1 LTAGL
6 FSKSKAPRSATAST
20 PDDDVVAEEELV
32 LSRTCEGDAIAIKRL
47 TKVYDDGKVAVD
59 NLSLGIAPGECFGLL
74 GINGKSFVTCLF
86 HTRETNL
93 ITNVPLLSSK
103 QERERQQP

>member
-1 LTAGL
+1 M
-6 FSKSKAPRSATAST
+6 ATST

-32 LSRTCEGDAIAIKRL
+32 LSGTSEADAIAIKRL

-74 GINGKSFVTCLF
+74 GINGKSLVRRPFY
-86 HTRETNL
+86 
-93 ITNVPLLSSK
+93 K
-103 QERERQQP
+103 